1 MVDSDRLEKLN
12 QIKKLGINPY
22 PYSFNQTHHAQEIL
36 NKFDELEN
44 KKVSVAG
51 RVMSIREHGKL
62 AFIDLY
68 DASGK
73 IQVWISED
81 NVGKKLF
88 DLLHLIERG
97 DFIGV
102 EGVVAKTKRGEI
114 SVKASKYELLTKTLR
129 HLPSVWYG
137 LKDVELRYRQRYVDL
152 IMNPEVRQTF
162 ITRNKIISAIREFLV
177 SKGYV
182 EVETPILQPI
192 YGGGFAKP
200 FVTLHNEL
208 KMNMY
213 LRISDEMYLKRLITG
228 GFEKVF
234 EFSYDFRNE
243 SIDTT
248 HNPEF
253 LQVEMM
259 TTYSDY
265 KDGIK
270 LVEDVMCYA
279 AKKALGKT
287 KVVYQGQELDF
298 AKWEK
303 LTMIE
308 SIEKY
313 CGIDVKKSNE
323 KQLIAFLEKN
333 KAEVPADKRKGVL
346 INQIFEELVQPKLIK
361 PTIIYDYPIEVS
373 ALARTHRNE
382 PQHTERFEMFVAGFE
397 LGNNYTEITDA
408 VELEKRFREELK
420 RGKAGSAEAHPM
432 DEDFLKAMEYGM
444 PPTSGTA
451 IGIDRF
457 VMLLTDSPCIRD
469 VILFPAMR
477 PEIRPEEKKAKKKGK

>member
-1 MVDSDRLEKLN
+1 MVEEERLGK
-12 QIKKLGINPY
+12 IKKLRELGVDPY
-22 PYSFNQTHHAQEIL
+22 PYKYKITNHAQEITK
-36 NKFDELEN
+36 NFSKFEN
-44 KKVSVAG
+44 KTVSVAG
-51 RVMSIREHGKL
+51 RIISLRGHGKL
-62 AFIDLY
+62 VFSHIRDESGDIQIIVMYNEVGAGPFEQFELY
-68 DASGK
+68 DIGDIIGVTGK
-73 IQVWISED
+73 VFKTKAGEITVK
-81 NVGKKLF
+81 VKKL
-88 DLLHLIERG
+88 
-97 DFIGV
+97 
-102 EGVVAKTKRGEI
+102 
-114 SVKASKYELLTKTLR
+114 ELLSKSLR
-129 HLPSVWYG
+129 PLPSTWYG
-137 LKDVELRYRQRYVDL
+137 LKDVEIRYRQRYLDL
-152 IMNPEVRQTF
+152 IMNPDVRKTF
-162 ITRNKIISAIREFLV
+162 ITRSKIISAIREFLIN
-177 SKGYV
+177 KEYT

-213 LRISDEMYLKRLITG
+213 LRISDEMYLKRLVVG
-228 GFEKVF
+228 GFEKIF

-243 SIDTT
+243 SIDRT

-259 TTYSDY
+259 TAYADY
-265 KDGIK
+265 KDGMK
-270 LVEDVMCYA
+270 LVEDVMVYA

-287 KVVYQGQELDF
+287 KVVYNGQELDF

-303 LTMIE
+303 LTMID

-313 CGIDVKKSNE
+313 CKIDVKKLNE
-323 KQLIAFLEKN
+323 QKLIAFLEKN
-333 KAEVPADKRKGVL
+333 KVEVPEDRRRGIL

-361 PTIIYDYPIEVS
+361 PTMIYDYPIEVS

-397 LGNNYTEITDA
+397 IGNNYTEITDPI
-408 VELEKRFREELK
+408 ELEKRFREELK
-420 RGKAGSAEAHPM
+420 RGEKGDKEAHPM
-432 DEDFLKAMEYGM
+432 DKDFLKAMEFGM

-469 VILFPAMR
+469 VILFPAMK
-477 PEIRPEEKKAKKKGK
+477 PEEKFRAERK